1 MKRMLSMLLVIVVIV
16 ILVPLITLMVLGGFY
31 ITRMDPRQE
40 EISATVQVYN
50 KAVDKVEEM
59 DTSEYL
65 KEVVAAEMPADF
77 EQEALK
83 AQAVAARSYLL
94 SKMENAEKNGAPQ
107 EHKGAVVCTDSTH
120 CQAWVSEDAKKQAW
134 GNDGEQKWKKIS
146 EAVEST
152 GGQVLTYQKDTVSAV
167 FFSTSSGKTE
177 AAKDVWG
184 KDVPYLQSVDSPGEE
199 EAPRYHSE
207 ETISVEEFKKKA
219 AEKIEGVD
227 WSKPLFENI
236 QRSGAGGILT
246 LQIGGVTVKGTD
258 FRTLYGLRST
268 NAEVAQEGENV
279 LFKVTGNGHGVGMS
293 QYGAN
298 AMAAGGSD
306 YKAIL
311 THYYTG
317 AEITSK

>member
-1 MKRMLSMLLVIVVIV
+1 MKRILSMLLVIVIIVVLIPLLTLVI
-16 ILVPLITLMVLGGFY
+16 LGGFY
-31 ITRMDPRQE
+31 LTHMESGQE
-40 EISATVQVYN
+40 EISSTIQVYN
-50 KAVDKVEEM
+50 KAEDKVVEM
-59 DTSEYL
+59 DTTEYL
-65 KEVVAAEMPADF
+65 KSVVAAEMPADF

-94 SKMENAEKNGAPQ
+94 SKIENAQKNGAPA

-120 CQAWVSEDAKKQAW
+120 CQAWVAVEEKKQAW
-134 GNDGEQKWKKIS
+134 GNEAEQKWKKIS

-152 GGQVLTYQKDTVSAV
+152 GGQVLTYEKETVNAV

-184 KDVPYLQSVDSPGEE
+184 KNLPYLQSVESPGEE
-199 EAPRYHSE
+199 QAPRYHSE
-207 ETISVEEFKKKA
+207 ETMSVEDFKNKA
-219 AEKIEGVD
+219 EEKIEGVD

-236 QRSGAGGILT
+236 QRSGAGGITT

-258 FRTLYGLRST
+258 FRTIYGLRST
-268 NAEVAQEGENV
+268 NAELVQEGENII
-279 LFKVTGNGHGVGMS
+279 FKVTGNGHGVGMS

-298 AMAAGGSD
+298 AMAASGSD
-306 YKAIL
+306 YIQIL

-317 AEITSK
+317 TQVTTK